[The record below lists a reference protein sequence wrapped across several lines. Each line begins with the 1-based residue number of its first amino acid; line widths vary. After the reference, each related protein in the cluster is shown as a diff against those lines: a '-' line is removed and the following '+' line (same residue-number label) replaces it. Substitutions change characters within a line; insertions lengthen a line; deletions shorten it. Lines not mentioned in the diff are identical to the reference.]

1 MTLGEVIKKYREEN
15 DLSMD
20 AFAAKSGLSKAY
32 ISILE
37 KNQHPKTGKPVVPS
51 VTSMQ
56 NAANG
61 MNMDVNELFNLVDG
75 YVTLSQSTDIPSYP
89 NVHPIG
95 TQSLPVLGSVACGEP
110 IFMAEEKEFYVDS
123 TTNVHADFVLI
134 AKGDSMTGARINDG
148 DIVFIRQQPEV
159 ENGEIAVVAI
169 DDEATLKRFYKY
181 SDDLIVLRAEN
192 PDYKDMVYTPEDH
205 KDVRVL
211 GKAVA
216 FQSDLK

>member
-1 MTLGEVIKKYREEN
+1 MATTSERLKQLLEEKGISQSELAKRTGIN
-15 DLSMD
+15 KGALS
-20 AFAAKSGLSKAY
+20 SY
-32 ISILE
+32 ISGRY
-37 KNQHPKTGKPVVPS
+37 KPKQTNTFLLAK
-51 VTSMQ
+51 TL
-56 NAANG
+56 N
-61 MNMDVNELFNLVDG
+61 VNEAWLMGADVPRERID
-75 YVTLSQSTDIPSYP
+75 TSIPSYP

-123 TTNVHADFVLI
+123 TTAINADFVLI

-148 DIVFIRQQPEV
+148 DIVFVHQQPEV

-216 FQSDLK
+216 FQSDVR

>member
-1 MTLGEVIKKYREEN
+1 MTKGERIKHLREKMGLSQVSLADKINVSKQTLYKYEN
-15 DLSMD
+15 DIITNIPSDKVELIAEVTGS
-20 AFAAKSGLSKAY
+20 SPAY
-32 ISILE
+32 IMGWEDS
-37 KNQHPKTGKPVVPS
+37 P
-51 VTSMQ
+51 
-56 NAANG
+56 
-61 MNMDVNELFNLVDG
+61 
-75 YVTLSQSTDIPSYP
+75 IPSYS
-89 NVHPIG
+89 NIHPIG

-123 TTNVHADFVLI
+123 TTAINADFVLI

-148 DIVFIRQQPEV
+148 DIVFVHQQPEV

-216 FQSDLK
+216 FQSDVR

>member
-1 MTLGEVIKKYREEN
+1 MTKGERIKLLREKMGLSQVSLADKINVSKQTLYKYEN
-15 DLSMD
+15 DIITNIPSDKVELI
-20 AFAAKSGLSKAY
+20 AAVTGSTPAY
-32 ISILE
+32 IMGWEDS
-37 KNQHPKTGKPVVPS
+37 S
-51 VTSMQ
+51 
-56 NAANG
+56 
-61 MNMDVNELFNLVDG
+61 
-75 YVTLSQSTDIPSYP
+75 IPSYP

-95 TQSLPVLGSVACGEP
+95 TQILPVLGSVACGEP
-110 IFMAEEKEFYVDS
+110 IFMAEEKEVYVDS
-123 TTNVHADFVLI
+123 TTDIHADFVLI

-216 FQSDLK
+216 FQSDVR

>member
-1 MTLGEVIKKYREEN
+1 MTLGDVIKKYREEHEM
-15 DLSMD
+15 SME
-20 AFAAKSGLSKAY
+20 AFALKSGLSKAY

-51 VTSMQ
+51 VKSMQ

-75 YVTLSQSTDIPSYP
+75 YVTLSQSTDIPDFP
-89 NVHPIG
+89 NVRPIG
-95 TQSLPVLGSVACGEP
+95 TKRLPVLGHVACGKP
-110 IFMAEEKEFYVDS
+110 IFMEEEKEVYVDA
-123 TTNVHADFVLI
+123 TTDVKADFILI

-148 DIVFIRQQPEV
+148 DIVFVRQQPEV

-169 DDEATLKRFYKY
+169 DDEATLKRFFRY
-181 SDDLIVLRAEN
+181 SNNLIVLRAEN
-192 PDYKDMVYTPEDH
+192 PAYKDMEFRPEDH
-205 KDVRVL
+205 KQIRIL

-216 FQSDLK
+216 FQSDVR

>member
-1 MTLGEVIKKYREEN
+1 MATTSERLKQLLDEKGISQAELAKRTGINKGA
-15 DLSMD
+15 LS
-20 AFAAKSGLSKAY
+20 SY
-32 ISILE
+32 ISGRY
-37 KNQHPKTGKPVVPS
+37 KPK
-51 VTSMQ
+51 Q
-56 NAANG
+56 NNTFLLAKAL
-61 MNMDVNELFNLVDG
+61 DVNEAWLMGADVSRERIGASPSN
-75 YVTLSQSTDIPSYP
+75 IPSYP
-89 NVHPIG
+89 NVHPLG
-95 TQSLPVLGSVACGEP
+95 TRCLPILGSVACGEP

-123 TTNVHADFVLI
+123 TTDVHADFVLI
-134 AKGDSMTGARINDG
+134 AKGDSMTGARIYDG

-216 FQSDLK
+216 FQSDVR